1 MRQYRA
7 QGDYERFRDGA
18 VSDETLLAQAQSLVR
33 ESTVSAGATVDGQ
46 HAETHLAVNKT
57 WRNGWGVTAYAKT
70 LLAKGKK
77 PQTAGGVEITKTL

>member
-1 MRQYRA
+1 MTKKP
-7 QGDYERFRDGA
+7 
-18 VSDETLLAQAQSLVR
+18 TLLQQAQSLAR

>member
-1 MRQYRA
+1 MT
-7 QGDYERFRDGA
+7 EKL
-18 VSDETLLAQAQSLVR
+18 TLLQQAQSLAR

-46 HAETHLAVNKT
+46 RAEAHLAVNKT

-77 PQTAGGVEITKTL
+77 PHTAGGVEVTKTL